1 MFFTNLTIFTPPH
14 DIHGWKATDL
24 SLVLAPSDQNLMH
37 PTSRQNFGD
46 GPRQTP
52 KLILTLCLIIK
63 WTYAYNWQKETIFCL
78 REIFPQK
85 SCKYIWVIA
94 SIMISSSAGSKLLKI
109 PFDSTS
115 SPALKVG
122 TIWISHCDFLGFQ
135 KASRKKNYKQEFMAL
150 CQKLFW
156 SCLLCKNI

>member
-1 MFFTNLTIFTPPH
+1 MFKKGLHLKKIICHSRVHLAVSLGIPSQSWRNCQFVRFKLFLP
-14 DIHGWKATDL
+14 DL
-24 SLVLAPSDQNLMH
+24 WRSGKSLEV
-37 PTSRQNFGD
+37 
-46 GPRQTP
+46 
-52 KLILTLCLIIK
+52 LIIK

-78 REIFPQK
+78 HEIFPQK

-135 KASRKKNYKQEFMAL
+135 KASRKKNHKQEFMAL